1 MAGAE
6 KIRLEILEEA
16 RLQAKANL
24 ERAEKEAREVLEAAG
39 EEAERKQEKLLEKAA
54 GEAEERRKRMLA
66 IAELEGRKKR
76 LQAKQEVLEE
86 VFEKT
91 LASLN
96 TMPAKQY
103 EQILSD
109 MIINV
114 VTTGMEEIVL
124 AKKDRELLG
133 ATLVNN
139 INQRLVSAGRT
150 GSLKLSAEA
159 GDFNGGFILKSGD
172 VEINQS
178 FDTVLRMQ
186 HDELETLAIKVL
198 FG

>member
-1 MAGAE
+1 
-6 KIRLEILEEA
+6 
-16 RLQAKANL
+16 
-24 ERAEKEAREVLEAAG
+24 
-39 EEAERKQEKLLEKAA
+39 
-54 GEAEERRKRMLA
+54 MLA

-124 AKKDRELLG
+124 AKKDRELL
-133 ATLVNN
+133 VNN
-139 INQRLVSAGRT
+139 INQRLVGAGRT

>member
-1 MAGAE
+1 
-6 KIRLEILEEA
+6 
-16 RLQAKANL
+16 
-24 ERAEKEAREVLEAAG
+24 
-39 EEAERKQEKLLEKAA
+39 
-54 GEAEERRKRMLA
+54 MLF
-66 IAELEGRKKR
+66 R
-76 LQAKQEVLEE
+76 
-86 VFEKT
+86 
-91 LASLN
+91 S
-96 TMPAKQY
+96 
-103 EQILSD
+103 
-109 MIINV
+109 

-139 INQRLVSAGRT
+139 INQRLVGAGRT